1 MKFCEA
7 LTCGSD
13 ALALADTGER
23 AKVRD
28 AEPRRGR
35 EGSHG
40 ESEGRGGSL
49 VVAARHVRF
58 SRGASSSL
66 KGHLSFAFNLFEL
79 DEERHPNHAHGENF
93 AVLDGQLA

>member
-1 MKFCEA
+1 M
-7 LTCGSD
+7 
-13 ALALADTGER
+13 ALADAGER
-23 AKVRD
+23 AEVRE

-35 EGSHG
+35 EGAHG
-40 ESEGRGGSL
+40 GFEGYSGSL

-79 DEERHPNHAHGENF
+79 DEERHHNHAHGDNL